1 MGRRKEALR
10 GEGWRRYV
18 IGILGVKC
26 SGKEGARD
34 EAESGTGKITIK
46 GQIRDA

>member
-1 MGRRKEALR
+1 MRVRE
-10 GEGWRRYV
+10 YV

-26 SGKEGARD
+26 LSKEGARD

-46 GQIRDA
+46 GQIKDA